1 MFDRDFPKSCFRIFL
16 LKSFVY
22 FFELEEHVLTIQ
34 SLQAQLEKTAREKV
48 TFFIFR
54 KANVTDYFMD

>member
-16 LKSFVY
+16 LKN
-22 FFELEEHVLTIQ
+22 FFSLEEHVLTIQ